1 MLRKL
6 SLSVV
11 IAVLLAACQTPPQ
24 SSEPKPQV
32 QPTQPTGI
40 KICKFRP
47 DACTM
52 QYEPVCGYDA
62 AGRQLQTYGN
72 GCSAC
77 GQPEVHGFIGGE
89 CNGMNDKNDTKGS
102 KSQ

>member
-1 MLRKL
+1 
-6 SLSVV
+6 
-11 IAVLLAACQTPPQ
+11 
-24 SSEPKPQV
+24 
-32 QPTQPTGI
+32 
-40 KICKFRP
+40 
-47 DACTM
+47 M

-89 CNGMNDKNDTKGS
+89 CNGMNGMNNTKGL